1 MWLVCKSVHMI
12 CTRCDLSLIL
22 IISHLLVK
30 QYIDI
35 GARVEC
41 KLEPNDDKWFA
52 GTVLQRDTN
61 WSRSPLETPP
71 YLIRFDYG
79 VSIAYCLHM
88 LVLYELPFLM
98 CYICFISKYKL
109 EGTSFLWTTRSY
121 QGIQQ
126 ESKGR

>member
-1 MWLVCKSVHMI
+1 MCISYVLLLKSYAIMCI
-12 CTRCDLSLIL
+12 CCAHIL
-22 IISHLLVK
+22 ESNTHIISHLFVK

-79 VSIAYCLHM
+79 VSVCC
-88 LVLYELPFLM
+88 LM
-98 CYICFISKYKL
+98 CLIYV
-109 EGTSFLWTTRSY
+109 GFLYDLHFLCVIFASY
-121 QGIQQ
+121 PNII
-126 ESKGR
+126 

>member
-1 MWLVCKSVHMI
+1 M
-12 CTRCDLSLIL
+12 CTHIMSLIF
-22 IISHLLVK
+22 IISHLFVK

-79 VSIAYCLHM
+79 VSVILSYM
-88 LVLYELPFLM
+88 LVSYELPISYVLFFLL
-98 CYICFISKYKL
+98 SKHN
-109 EGTSFLWTTRSY
+109 
-121 QGIQQ
+121 
-126 ESKGR
+126 

>member
-1 MWLVCKSVHMI
+1 M
-12 CTRCDLSLIL
+12 CTKCDLSSQLYLIF
-22 IISHLLVK
+22 SSNN
-30 QYIDI
+30 IDI

-79 VSIAYCLHM
+79 VSVITVIL
-88 LVLYELPFLM
+88 
-98 CYICFISKYKL
+98 S
-109 EGTSFLWTTRSY
+109 
-121 QGIQQ
+121 
-126 ESKGR
+126 